1 MLIHFS
7 ILGVILIVSLFSERR
22 IRSYAIQRVDDGQE
36 FISQRLPWII
46 ILGYIA
52 FLAAMRTNTND
63 TSAYINSFNSL
74 DGSWEEFW
82 TQVST
87 AGAGKDWAFAAVN
100 ILFKI
105 FISNDY
111 HLWLALYA
119 VAESAAFIYILRR
132 NAVSLFDC
140 CFFLFCSTLY
150 YNYFSMMRQWF
161 AVVMLFAASNFIKE
175 KKFLKFLVVC
185 LIVAQFHNS
194 AYMMIPV
201 YFLVQGKA
209 WSRKQISFI
218 VVFAFALLFLN
229 PILGTLESS
238 LSGSTYDYAISAMNA
253 GAGSSI
259 IRALIAA
266 VPVVL
271 AFMHRDEIDN
281 PMINLCVNMS
291 LLNLLLNLLASF
303 TSGLYIIRFT
313 TYISVYNLILYPY
326 LLNIA
331 LKGNDQKIV
340 KAAFYVIYFCF
351 YIYQM
356 QYQGAFYY
364 SSDILGTFK

>member
-7 ILGVILIVSLFSERR
+7 ILGVILLVSFFSERK
-22 IRSYAIQRVDDGQE
+22 IKCYTIQKVSDGQD
-36 FISQRLPWII
+36 FITHRLPWII
-46 ILGYIA
+46 IFGYIA

-63 TSAYINSFNSL
+63 TSAYIHSFNNL
-74 DGSWEEFW
+74 EGTWEAFW
-82 TQVST
+82 AQVST
-87 AGAGKDWAFAAVN
+87 AEVGKDWAFDAVS

-105 FISNDY
+105 YISNDY
-111 HLWLALYA
+111 HLWMALYA
-119 VAESAAFIYILRR
+119 VAESAAFVYILRR
-132 NAVSLFDC
+132 NAVSFLDC

-175 KKFLKFLVVC
+175 KKFFRFLIVC
-185 LIVAQFHNS
+185 LVVAQFHS
-194 AYMMIPV
+194 SVYMMIPV

-209 WSRKQISFI
+209 WSRKQVSLIA
-218 VVFAFALLFLN
+218 VFAFALLFLN

-238 LSGSTYDYAISAMNA
+238 LSGSTYDYAISAMNS

-271 AFMHRDEIDN
+271 AFMYKDEINN

-291 LLNLLLNLLASF
+291 LLNLLLNILASF
-303 TSGLYIIRFT
+303 TSGLYIIRFA
-313 TYISVYNLILYPY
+313 TYTSVYNLILYPF
-326 LLNIA
+326 LLNVA
-331 LKGNDQKIV
+331 VKGNDRKIV

-356 QYQGAFYY
+356 QYQGSFNY
-364 SSDILGTFK
+364 SSDILGTFH